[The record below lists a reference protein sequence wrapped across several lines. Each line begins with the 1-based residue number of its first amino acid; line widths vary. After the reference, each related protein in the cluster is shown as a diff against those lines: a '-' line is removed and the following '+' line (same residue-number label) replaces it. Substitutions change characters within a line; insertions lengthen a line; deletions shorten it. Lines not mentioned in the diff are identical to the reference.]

1 MKSKIKLPP
10 GIAFIAAG
18 ILILAVAVPGLF
30 SSAYSSQDAG
40 EVIPEPNQVQIPRLE
55 IKNDQTH
62 TLAENVI
69 AVEQKLQAEQKLPE
83 KLNYMD
89 AAAYYV
95 RVPGNDTLEKPAIP
109 DHLEIPSIGLY
120 APVVA
125 ADFSFTEVEGSTFGQ
140 WKAPSFYAAGWHPD
154 SALLGEVGNTVING
168 HHNIYGEVFGDL
180 VDVQEGDS
188 IFVYAGDRK
197 YEFVV
202 ANRMILPETFMDTT
216 TRLENAKWLAKSN
229 DVRLTL
235 VTCWPWDSYT
245 HRLILV
251 ARPVE

>member
-1 MKSKIKLPP
+1 MKNKIKIQP
-10 GIAFIAAG
+10 GIVFIAAG
-18 ILILAVAVPGLF
+18 IFILAVAIPGLF
-30 SSAYSSQDAG
+30 SSVYSSQDAG
-40 EVIPEPNQVQIPRLE
+40 EVIPDPNQVQVPRLE

-62 TLAENVI
+62 TLAENIIQVD
-69 AVEQKLQAEQKLPE
+69 QKVPE
-83 KLNYMD
+83 TLNYVD
-89 AAAYYV
+89 VAAYYV
-95 RVPGNDTLEKPAIP
+95 RVPGNDTLENPAIP
-109 DHLEIPSIGLY
+109 DHIEIPSIGLY

-125 ADFSFTEVEGSTFGQ
+125 ADFSFTEIEESTFGQ

-168 HHNIYGEVFGDL
+168 HHNVYGDVFGGL

-197 YEFVV
+197 YEFIV
-202 ANRMILPETFMDTT
+202 ANRMILPETFMDTE
-216 TRLENAKWLAKSN
+216 TRLENAKWLAESN
-229 DVRLTL
+229 DIRLTL